1 MRTLPGMSQ
10 AALLVFLVLVVVAPV
25 GATVVVIETAAALE
39 DLSEQSLDSAIT
51 RAVEASI
58 GRAAAM
64 GLSTIWLDQAV
75 LLTDRVVVRMVATDE
90 GADDDEAAGTAGAVP
105 GVVVPEPGWL
115 ERAPQT
121 PQKL

>member
-1 MRTLPGMSQ
+1 M
-10 AALLVFLVLVVVAPV
+10 LLVLLMAAPV

-39 DLSEQSLDSAIT
+39 DLSEQSVGSAIT

-64 GLSTIWLDQAV
+64 GLSKIWLDQAF

-90 GADDDEAAGTAGAVP
+90 DADADEAAGTAEAVP
-105 GVVVPEPGWL
+105 GMVVPEPGWL
-115 ERAPQT
+115 ERAAQPPQR
-121 PQKL
+121 L